1 MVKVRKRNLLLIA
14 GLVWFMAGFN
24 VARIGV
30 LVYRSIDHVWYLYC
44 LSLVVFMV
52 FGRMF
57 LKMTKNHT
65 KRIMAYDTYVPFWK
79 FFDKKSYLIM
89 AFMMSFGIGL
99 RASGLAP
106 DFFIGFFYTGLG
118 FALALAGIVFIK
130 NYFVSGK

>member
-1 MVKVRKRNLLLIA
+1 MFKLKKRHLLLIA

-24 VARIGV
+24 VARIGIIA
-30 LVYRSIDHVWYLYC
+30 YRSIDSVWYLYC
-44 LSLVVFMV
+44 LSILVFII

-57 LKMTKNHT
+57 LKMTENHT
-65 KRIMAYDTYVPFWK
+65 KRIMAYDAYMPFWK

-106 DFFIGFFYTGLG
+106 EFFIGFFYAGLG
-118 FALALAGIVFIK
+118 FALGLAGIVFIK
-130 NYFVSGK
+130 NYFLYGK

>member
-1 MVKVRKRNLLLIA
+1 MKVKKRTLLLIA

-24 VARIGV
+24 VAIIGIIA
-30 LVYRSIDHVWYLYC
+30 YRSIDHVWYLYC

-52 FGRMF
+52 FGSMF

-65 KRIMAYDTYVPFWK
+65 NRIMAYDAYMPFWK

-89 AFMMSFGIGL
+89 AFMMTFGIGL

-130 NYFVSGK
+130 NYFLYDK

>member
-1 MVKVRKRNLLLIA
+1 MVKVKKRNLLLIA

-24 VARIGV
+24 VARIGI
-30 LVYRSIDHVWYLYC
+30 LVYGSIDHVWYLYC

-65 KRIMAYDTYVPFWK
+65 KRIMAYDAYVPFWK

-118 FALALAGIVFIK
+118 FALALAGIVFVK
-130 NYFVSGK
+130 NYFLYDK

>member
-24 VARIGV
+24 VARIGI
-30 LVYRSIDHVWYLYC
+30 LAYRSIGHVWYLYC
-44 LSLVVFMV
+44 LSLLVFIV

-57 LKMTKNHT
+57 FKMTENHT
-65 KRIMAYDTYVPFWK
+65 KRIMAYDTCVPFWK

-106 DFFIGFFYTGLG
+106 EFFIGFFYTGLG
-118 FALALAGIVFIK
+118 FALALAGIVFVK
-130 NYFVSGK
+130 NYFLYDK